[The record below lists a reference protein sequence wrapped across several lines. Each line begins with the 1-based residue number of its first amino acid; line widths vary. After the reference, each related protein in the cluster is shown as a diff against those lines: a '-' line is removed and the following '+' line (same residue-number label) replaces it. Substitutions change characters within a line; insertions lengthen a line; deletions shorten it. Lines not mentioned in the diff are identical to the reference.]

1 MEEIARHANR
11 PTVAIVGAGN
21 VATHLATALAKSAD
35 VVQIVSRHDDTARQL
50 AEHIGPRCSH
60 SGNIDDLTAEADFYI
75 IAAHDDAIAEI
86 AESTP
91 DHPGIWAHT
100 SGSVSAE
107 VFSGKKSR
115 FGVFYPLQTFSRELE
130 VDVRKIP
137 FFIEGN
143 SDESALALRALALRI
158 ADNVMNADSERRR
171 LLIMGSSTW
180 GDGELEDDWYDFIA
194 GVEVLDLKG
203 KKVALFGCGDESM
216 TDTFCNAV
224 GELHDRLEPTGCI
237 FIAPYDTIGYTF
249 EKSKAKPG
257 DALEAYGLLLDE
269 VNHPELTAPRLA
281 GWTTIVRESA
291 S

>member
-1 MEEIARHANR
+1 MVRLPVLLHILPKNRETSECRQRRH
-11 PTVAIVGAGN
+11 T
-21 VATHLATALAKSAD
+21 
-35 VVQIVSRHDDTARQL
+35 
-50 AEHIGPRCSH
+50 
-60 SGNIDDLTAEADFYI
+60 
-75 IAAHDDAIAEI
+75 
-86 AESTP
+86 
-91 DHPGIWAHT
+91 
-100 SGSVSAE
+100 
-107 VFSGKKSR
+107 
-115 FGVFYPLQTFSRELE
+115 
-130 VDVRKIP
+130 
-137 FFIEGN
+137 
-143 SDESALALRALALRI
+143 
-158 ADNVMNADSERRR
+158 RRR
-171 LLIMGSSTW
+171 QYRPFGSRQIRCAYNGIKHVGRRRTRRR
-180 GDGELEDDWYDFIA
+180 WYDFIA